1 MKRIRERIENS
12 RAYKSLHK
20 SVKETYITKHDL
32 SLHLVWKIFMAQL
45 KKDNITERASSM
57 AFNFTLSIFPTIIF
71 AFTLIPY
78 IPIPHLTEDL
88 MAFLKENIPA
98 SIYDVTST
106 TIFDII
112 AIPHGGLL
120 SFGFLFALFSATN
133 GIRVMISAFNRCYK
147 TSDKRNFFK
156 VVFIASLLAL
166 FLSLIVFLAGFISLI
181 IKLELNHLEQ
191 TISAINH
198 EFYYFLLIF
207 CRFLILF
214 MLFYFAISLIY
225 FMAPSMQ
232 VRWSFFSLGSL
243 VASLLSLLFT
253 VGFFYYINNFNSYN
267 KVYGSI
273 GAIIGVMMWFYFL
286 SVVLL
291 IGFETNASIDL
302 AKIELQKNKAS
313 QLS

>member
-1 MKRIRERIENS
+1 MKRIRERLENTK
-12 RAYKSLHK
+12 AYRGLHK
-20 SVKETYITKHDL
+20 SVKGTYITKHKL
-32 SLHLVWKIFMAQL
+32 SLHLVLKIFMAQL
-45 KKDNITERASSM
+45 AKDNITERASSM

-98 SIYDVTST
+98 SIYDVTAS

-120 SFGFLFALFSATN
+120 SFGFLFAVFSATN

-147 TSDKRNFFK
+147 TIDKRNFFK
-156 VVFIASLLAL
+156 VVLIATFLAL
-166 FLSLIVFLAGFISLI
+166 FLSLIVFMAGFISII
-181 IKLELNHLEQ
+181 IKLELNYIEQ
-191 TISAINH
+191 AAIFNQH
-198 EFYYFLLIF
+198 FYYILLIVS
-207 CRFLILF
+207 RLLILF
-214 MLFYFAISLIY
+214 MLFFIAISLIY
-225 FMAPSMQ
+225 YMAPSVQ
-232 VRWSFFSLGSL
+232 VRWSFFSTGSF
-243 VASLLSLLFT
+243 VAALLSLVFT
-253 VGFFYYINNFNSYN
+253 IGFFYYINNFNSYN

-273 GAIIGVMMWFYFL
+273 GAIIGVMMWFYAL

-302 AKIELQKNKAS
+302 AKIELQKTEAAG
-313 QLS
+313 LS

>member
-1 MKRIRERIENS
+1 MKKIRERIENTK
-12 RAYKSLHK
+12 AYRKLHK
-20 SVKETYITKHDL
+20 KVKGTYITKHKL
-32 SLHLVWKIFMAQL
+32 SLHLVFRIFMAQL
-45 KKDNITERASSM
+45 NKDNLTERASSM

-78 IPIPHLTEDL
+78 IPVDHLTEDL

-147 TSDKRNFFK
+147 TSDNRNFFK
-156 VVFIASLLAL
+156 VVMIASFLAL
-166 FLSLIVFLAGFISLI
+166 FLSLIVFMAGFISII
-181 IKLELNHLEQ
+181 IKLQLNYLEQ
-191 TISAINH
+191 TISVNDQF
-198 EFYYFLLIF
+198 FYFILIF
-207 CRFLILF
+207 FRLLILF

-225 FMAPSMQ
+225 YMAPSVQ

-273 GAIIGVMMWFYFL
+273 GAIIGVMMWFYAL

-302 AKIELQKNKAS
+302 AKKELEKNIS
-313 QLS
+313 LQ